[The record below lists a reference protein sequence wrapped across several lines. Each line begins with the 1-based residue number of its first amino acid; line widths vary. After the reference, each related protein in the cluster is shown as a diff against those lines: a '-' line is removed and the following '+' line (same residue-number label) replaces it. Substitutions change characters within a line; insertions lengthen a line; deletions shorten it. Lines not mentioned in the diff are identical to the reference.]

1 MHTKE
6 KLKVIPIDNKIL
18 NKYPSV
24 KETFNKNKYFKN
36 NLEATKVHSIKLNNL
51 NLKEIKIENFKKL
64 CNYIFNKYHT
74 INYFYNND
82 NKIFVSKAGINES
95 VQKIFNNREQ
105 REYIKEH
112 LLVFANLGIIIENAY
127 LVNQTLEH
135 KKRDNILHWNYYL
148 CKIQIK
154 NKMYI
159 IEFDVRSMKN
169 GLNQYRIQRIE
180 LII

>member
-6 KLKVIPIDNKIL
+6 KLKVISIDSKIL
-18 NKYPSV
+18 NKYPTV
-24 KETFNKNKYFKN
+24 KEIFSKNKYFKN
-36 NLEATKVHSIKLNNL
+36 NLEAIKVHNIKSNIL

-64 CNYIFNKYHT
+64 CNFIFNQYHN

-82 NKIFVSKAGINES
+82 NKIYVSKAGINES
-95 VQKIFNNREQ
+95 AQKIFNNREQ

-112 LLVFANLGIIIENAY
+112 LIVFANLGIIINKAT
-127 LVNQTLEH
+127 LINQTLEH
-135 KKRDNILHWNYYL
+135 KKRDNILHWSYYV

-154 NKMYI
+154 NKIYI
-159 IEFDVRSMKN
+159 LEFDVRSMKN